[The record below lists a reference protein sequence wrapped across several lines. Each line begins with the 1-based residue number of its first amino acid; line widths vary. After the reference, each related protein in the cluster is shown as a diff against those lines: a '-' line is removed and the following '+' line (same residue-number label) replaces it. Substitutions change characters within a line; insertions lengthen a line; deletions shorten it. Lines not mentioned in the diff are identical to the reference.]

1 MDMNSLIEYLK
12 LHVIS
17 LEQDSEEVEK
27 EMMNYDDL
35 DCDEYKDLEVEDI
48 SITGQLIATRHI
60 LEVLG
65 ER

>member
-1 MDMNSLIEYLK
+1 MDMNSLTEYLK